1 MRYKNI
7 CRGVFLSRPN
17 RFIAIVEIDGQKETV
32 HVKNTGR
39 CRELLVP
46 GAEVWLSRSDNTAR
60 KTKNDLIAVRKN
72 SSGLRARNGSEEKN
86 GGVVTARQS
95 RLQGENAPEQGER
108 LYSEPLGVLFNIDSQ
123 APNVVVGEWL
133 EQQGFDRIV
142 PEYRFGQSRIDF
154 YMERSSEKYL
164 LEVKGCTL
172 ERDGVGY
179 FPDAPTERGTKHLRE
194 LLQASAKGYHAAVAF
209 VMQAD
214 NMTTVLPN
222 AETDPAFA
230 AAFEDAKQAGV
241 HILCL
246 PCHVE
251 PDRLEIAGGVR
262 YPC

>member
-1 MRYKNI
+1 MRYNDSCK
-7 CRGVFLSRPN
+7 GTFLTRYN
-17 RFIAIVEIDGQKETV
+17 RFIALVEIGGQEETV

-46 GAEVWLSRSDNTAR
+46 GAEVWLAKSDNPAR
-60 KTKNDLIAVRKN
+60 KTKYDLIAVRKSN
-72 SSGLRARNGSEEKN
+72 
-86 GGVVTARQS
+86 
-95 RLQGENAPEQGER
+95 
-108 LYSEPLGVLFNIDSQ
+108 GVLFNIDSQ
-123 APNVVVGEWL
+123 APNAAAGEWL
-133 EQQGFDRIV
+133 TRQGFDRII
-142 PEYRFGQSRIDF
+142 PEYPFGQSRIDF
-154 YMERSSEKYL
+154 YMERGGEKYL

-194 LLQASAKGYHAAVAF
+194 LAQAAAQGYHAAVAF

-214 NMTTVLPN
+214 NMTVVLPN

-230 AAFEDAKQAGV
+230 AALENAKQAGV
-241 HILCL
+241 QILCL

>member
-1 MRYKNI
+1 MIYHNI
-7 CRGVFLSRPN
+7 CRGVFLARPN
-17 RFIAIVEIDGQKETV
+17 RFIARVEIGGQEETV

-46 GAEVWLSRSDNTAR
+46 GAEVWLAKSDNPAR
-60 KTKNDLIAVRKN
+60 KTKYDLIAVRK
-72 SSGLRARNGSEEKN
+72 S
-86 GGVVTARQS
+86 T
-95 RLQGENAPEQGER
+95 
-108 LYSEPLGVLFNIDSQ
+108 GVLFNIDSQ
-123 APNVVVGEWL
+123 APNAAAGEWL
-133 EQQGFDRIV
+133 ARQGFDRII
-142 PEYRFGQSRIDF
+142 PEYPFGQSRIDF
-154 YMERSSEKYL
+154 YMERGGEKYL

-194 LLQASAKGYHAAVAF
+194 LAQAAAQGYHAAVAF

-214 NMTTVLPN
+214 NMTVVLPN

-230 AAFEDAKQAGV
+230 AALENAKQAGV
-241 HILCL
+241 QILCL

-251 PDRLEIAGGVR
+251 PDRLEIVGGVR

>member
-1 MRYKNI
+1 MRYNDSCK
-7 CRGVFLSRPN
+7 GTFLTRHN
-17 RFIAIVEIDGQKETV
+17 RFIALVEIDGQKETV

-46 GAEVWLSRSDNTAR
+46 GAEVWLSRSDKPAR
-60 KTKNDLIAVRKN
+60 KTKYDLIAVRKKA
-72 SSGLRARNGSEEKN
+72 SGLREDDADS
-86 GGVVTARQS
+86 VHS
-95 RLQGENAPEQGER
+95 
-108 LYSEPLGVLFNIDSQ
+108 GVLFNIDSQ
-123 APNVVVGEWL
+123 APNAAAGEWL
-133 EQQGFDRIV
+133 AKQGFDRIV

-154 YMERSSEKYL
+154 FMERGGEKHL

-194 LLQASAKGYHAAVAF
+194 LAQAAARGYHAAVAF

-214 NMTTVLPN
+214 NMTVVLPN

-230 AAFEDAKQAGV
+230 AALENAKQAGV
-241 HILCL
+241 QILCL

>member
-1 MRYKNI
+1 MNYQNI
-7 CRGVFLSRPN
+7 THGVFLARPN
-17 RFIAIVEIDGQKETV
+17 RFIARVEIGGLEVTV

-46 GAEVWLSRSDNTAR
+46 GAEVWLSRSDNSAR
-60 KTKNDLIAVRKN
+60 KTKYDLIAVRKRA
-72 SSGLRARNGSEEKN
+72 SELRADDSDS
-86 GGVVTARQS
+86 AHS
-95 RLQGENAPEQGER
+95 
-108 LYSEPLGVLFNIDSQ
+108 GVLFNIDSQ

-133 EQQGFDRIV
+133 EKQGFDRIV
-142 PEYRFGQSRIDF
+142 PEYLFGQSRIDF
-154 YMERSSEKYL
+154 YMERGGEKYL

-194 LLQASAKGYHAAVAF
+194 LAHAAAQGYHAAVAF

-222 AETDPAFA
+222 AETDLAFA
-230 AAFEDAKQAGV
+230 AALENAKQAGV
-241 HILCL
+241 QILCL

-251 PDRLEIAGGVR
+251 PDRLEIVVGVR
-262 YPC
+262 YPL